1 MCHAGVDS
9 GTLTFENC
17 CKPVSPPVS
26 SGAGPIIHQHP
37 AVSSTQDA
45 RKSRLAQLEAE
56 QEKVKEERLMQ
67 LDAGCWQD
75 MAEHGLFQKAEDLL
89 TSAADLEEKKVGQT
103 ERYATLMHALG
114 ALYDFRSNVDVTGQQ
129 QMLSLKSAKFAE
141 RAVKVL
147 HALVAKSIND
157 QIMGINDG
165 ATAEDGNRLSEQ
177 LAKSLLMRG
186 KSLCNTALD
195 GSPSLEM
202 TAESAFDDAERDV
215 KDAAAIREK
224 LRHNQ
229 LAEAVMAVGYV
240 YYCRACRVLNSPD
253 ADSVVGQIDYME
265 QNYTMALEHYKR
277 SLQMYIERVGNEH
290 ADSIRMRCNIALVY
304 NVMSRMPCEKRM
316 EYIVEAEE
324 QYREVLK
331 TQEKVFGKR
340 HQRTQRLEIDLQ
352 NIEER
357 KAQM

>member
-1 MCHAGVDS
+1 
-9 GTLTFENC
+9 
-17 CKPVSPPVS
+17 
-26 SGAGPIIHQHP
+26 
-37 AVSSTQDA
+37 
-45 RKSRLAQLEAE
+45 
-56 QEKVKEERLMQ
+56 MQ

-147 HALVAKSIND
+147 HALVAKAIND
-157 QIMGINDG
+157 QIMGVTDG
-165 ATAEDGNRLSEQ
+165 ATAQDGNRLSDQ

-224 LRHNQ
+224 LRHSQ

-265 QNYTMALEHYKR
+265 ENYTMALEHYKR

-316 EYIVEAEE
+316 EYIEEAEK

>member
-1 MCHAGVDS
+1 
-9 GTLTFENC
+9 
-17 CKPVSPPVS
+17 
-26 SGAGPIIHQHP
+26 
-37 AVSSTQDA
+37 
-45 RKSRLAQLEAE
+45 
-56 QEKVKEERLMQ
+56 MQ

-147 HALVAKSIND
+147 HALVAKAIND
-157 QIMGINDG
+157 QIMGVTDG
-165 ATAEDGNRLSEQ
+165 ATAQDGNRLSDQ

-224 LRHNQ
+224 LRHSQ

-265 QNYTMALEHYKR
+265 ENYTMALEHYKR

-316 EYIVEAEE
+316 EYIEEAEK

-340 HQRTQRLEIDLQ
+340 HQRTQRLEIDLCTSAP
-352 NIEER
+352 I
-357 KAQM
+357 

>member
-1 MCHAGVDS
+1 
-9 GTLTFENC
+9 
-17 CKPVSPPVS
+17 
-26 SGAGPIIHQHP
+26 
-37 AVSSTQDA
+37 
-45 RKSRLAQLEAE
+45 
-56 QEKVKEERLMQ
+56 MQ

-89 TSAADLEEKKVGQT
+89 TSAADLEEKKLGQT

-147 HALVAKSIND
+147 HALVAKAIND
-157 QIMGINDG
+157 QIMGVTDG
-165 ATAEDGNRLSEQ
+165 ATAQDGNRLSDQ

-224 LRHNQ
+224 LRHSQ

-265 QNYTMALEHYKR
+265 ENYTMALEHYKR

-316 EYIVEAEE
+316 EYIEEAEK